1 VSRCVQWD
9 DDCSSP
15 KQLAPG
21 RPHWRLSR
29 RVQGEE
35 HPGVSD
41 QEESLPPLRSV
52 CESKTARALARALRP
67 AIVSLIASQVYSG
80 MLAEDELHE
89 KIEEGAF
96 DNRARVYQDG
106 LQVSPRPSEASG
118 AVSALRLFMARTRCF
133 AVLNCFICRDISDPA
148 QSSDGAEDTTLVVRL
163 VAKPRT
169 WGKKRTQPWEA
180 IGKHVH
186 PPPLT
191 TKPPV
196 LLIFRARSKVRRVG
210 PSRVES
216 EWRGGQGGERE
227 WLWR

>member
-1 VSRCVQWD
+1 
-9 DDCSSP
+9 
-15 KQLAPG
+15 
-21 RPHWRLSR
+21 
-29 RVQGEE
+29 
-35 HPGVSD
+35 
-41 QEESLPPLRSV
+41 
-52 CESKTARALARALRP
+52 
-67 AIVSLIASQVYSG
+67 

-106 LQVSPRPSEASG
+106 LQVGLGEASG
-118 AVSALRLFMARTRCF
+118 AISAFRLFKALTTSHALRCPLPRG
-133 AVLNCFICRDISDPA
+133 ISDPA

-196 LLIFRARSKVRRVG
+196 LLIFRARSKVC
-210 PSRVES
+210 
-216 EWRGGQGGERE
+216 
-227 WLWR
+227 